1 MDAQNPLYQSL
12 NSSLTDVISE
22 KLGVTKDKINLASLL
37 VDDLG
42 ADSLDQV
49 EVIMAIEEKYGIEVP
64 DIDAEK
70 IKSYKD
76 VLHYIINKSDEYKLL
91 RS

>member
-1 MDAQNPLYQSL
+1 MDIQNPLYQNL
-12 NSSLTDVISE
+12 NSSLTDIVSD
-22 KLGVTKDKINLASLL
+22 KLGVAKDKINLASLL

-49 EVIMAIEEKYGIEVP
+49 ELIMSIEDKYKIEVP
-64 DIDAEK
+64 DADAEK
-70 IKSYKD
+70 IKSYRD
-76 VLHYIINKSDEYKLL
+76 VLHYIIFKSDEYKLL